1 MKTLTILAAAL
12 LPAVSFAQALDD
24 NNEGIFSLIQSF
36 IDIAVPIVFAL
47 AVLFFLFKLAM
58 FLFGTGDVKEEA
70 KGGMVMGII
79 VLLVM
84 FSIVGIINL
93 LQSTFSIQDGDAI
106 NVPSINIDGS
116 NPTFTQ

>member
-1 MKTLTILAAAL
+1 MKTLTIIAAAF
-12 LPAVSFAQALDD
+12 LPAVSFAQQELDGD
-24 NNEGIFSLIQSF
+24 NGIFSLIQSF

-70 KGGMVMGII
+70 KGGMVLGII

-93 LQSTFSIQDGDAI
+93 LQSTFSIDNGNSI
-106 NVPSINIDGS
+106 NVPSIDLNSDS
-116 NPTFTQ
+116 VQFNN